1 MSPRFFRRPQGTVV
15 AVLLSFSLLSSHAA
29 IAFEEPARNAVP
41 HQTQEPLSHSND
53 QVKTAVVSSKGA
65 QTPQPPT
72 VFLDATLPSRGG
84 QEQARFDE
92 TQHGL
97 RLDSGQAL
105 QNALVHSSLGLNA
118 LQAGDRAKAQAEL
131 QTSIAILS
139 NLPESATPDALRLR
153 LIEETAALKAGLS
166 ASSRDGESPAGEQ
179 DDAADTEETP
189 DLVNPK
195 EEPALESPPIGPEAI
210 AEPDLSKYD
219 VPIELN
225 EQVKAYIQFFQTQ
238 KRKRELIG
246 RAFERSGRY
255 LPMMKDIFK
264 GQGLPQDLV
273 NLAYIESAFNYR
285 AFSRAKA
292 MGIWQFIKSTA
303 QRYRL
308 KVTHHLD
315 ERRDPEKATRAAAA
329 YLKDLYGMFNSWPL
343 ALAAYNAGEHKVQ
356 RAIDRQGTTDF
367 WSLRLPRETQLFVPA
382 FMAITIMAKDPQQYG
397 FTPPTEK
404 PWEVERVSV
413 PGAIELHSIARVVN
427 VPPDE
432 IRELNA
438 ALMRGV
444 TPPGSAQA
452 EVLLPLGTKEVLL
465 ANLDQLPRSRSSDV
479 AQGKRRQV
487 VQTTGD
493 RYRVRPGDTLGKIAS
508 RHRTRVAVLAGLNG
522 MKADDTLQVGVL
534 LRLPQG
540 KRSTGPAIASAPATP
555 SPTMAAMTPKPV
567 LSRVEGTAAPDR
579 SPVHIVKRGDT
590 LWGIAK
596 AYAVTAEE
604 LRQWNDLK
612 RSAKLQPGQPLRV
625 GSQAVKTNG
634 KNGGPSKSTTAVRY
648 KVKRGDTLWEIA
660 KAHDVTPE
668 ELRRWNDLAQR
679 ARIRVGQELTIHLS
693 RS

>member
-1 MSPRFFRRPQGTVV
+1 MSSRFFRRPLGVV
-15 AVLLSFSLLSSHAA
+15 AAVALSFWLLTSFPA
-29 IAFEEPARNAVP
+29 IPFEGPTPQTRPAL
-41 HQTQEPLSHSND
+41 TQEPLNHGGNLVAAAVIPSNGV
-53 QVKTAVVSSKGA
+53 QAA
-65 QTPQPPT
+65 PIPT
-72 VFLDATLPSRGG
+72 VFPDATLPKPGEP
-84 QEQARFDE
+84 EQS
-92 TQHGL
+92 L

-105 QNALVHSSLGLNA
+105 QNALIHSSLGLKA
-118 LQAGDRAKAQAEL
+118 LQAGDRAKAKGEL
-131 QTSIAILS
+131 EASINILS
-139 NLPESATPDALRLR
+139 KIPESATSDGLRLK
-153 LIEETAALKAGLS
+153 LIEDTAALRAALTATS
-166 ASSRDGESPAGEQ
+166 QDGGSGADEQ
-179 DDAADTEETP
+179 DDEADTEETP

-195 EEPALESPPIGPEAI
+195 EEPALESPPVGPEAI

-225 EQVKAYIQFFQTQ
+225 EQVKSYIQFFQT
-238 KRKRELIG
+238 RKRELIG
-246 RAFERSGRY
+246 KAFERSGRY
-255 LPMMKDIFK
+255 LPMMRDIFK
-264 GQGLPQDLV
+264 EQGLPQDLV
-273 NLAYIESAFNYR
+273 NLAYIESAYNYR
-285 AFSRAKA
+285 AYSRAKA
-292 MGIWQFIKSTA
+292 MGIWQFIKSTG

-308 KVTHHLD
+308 KVTHYLD

-329 YLKDLYGMFNSWPL
+329 YLKDLYRMFNSWPL
-343 ALAAYNAGEHKVQ
+343 ALAAYNAGEQKVQ

-397 FTPPTEK
+397 FTPPTER
-404 PWEVERVSV
+404 PWEVERVSI

-465 ANLDQLPRSRSSDV
+465 ANLDQLPRSRSSDF
-479 AQGKRRQV
+479 AQGKRHQV
-487 VQTTGD
+487 VRATGD
-493 RYRVRPGDTLGKIAS
+493 RYRVRPGDTLGRIAS
-508 RHRTRVAVLAGLNG
+508 SHRTSVAMLAGLNG
-522 MKADDTLQVGVL
+522 MKVGDPLQVGAL

-555 SPTMAAMTPKPV
+555 SPTMAAMAPKPV
-567 LSRVEGTAAPDR
+567 LSRVEGTAAPAR

-634 KNGGPSKSTTAVRY
+634 KNGGSQKSTTAVRY
-648 KVKRGDTLWEIA
+648 KVKRGDTLWEVA
-660 KAHDVTPE
+660 RAHDVTPE

-679 ARIRVGQELTIHLS
+679 AKLRVGQELTIHLG